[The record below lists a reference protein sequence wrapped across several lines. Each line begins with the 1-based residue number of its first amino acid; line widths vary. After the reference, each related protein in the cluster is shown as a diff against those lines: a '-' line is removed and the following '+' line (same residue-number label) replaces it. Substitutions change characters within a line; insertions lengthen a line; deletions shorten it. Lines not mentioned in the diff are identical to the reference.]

1 MNQENWVNKDYQAG
15 LNFIIDH
22 EEEAASNTIL
32 GTENDV
38 TIYCPVD
45 SLSME

>member
-1 MNQENWVNKDYQAG
+1 MNQENWVKKDYQAG
-15 LNFIIDH
+15 LSFIADH